1 MIRALGFGATKQL
14 GKFVARTNTKGLC
27 RYFSSDVVRTLSGT
41 SYNVTDELRELRS
54 SPRDVEEYDVV
65 IVGGG
70 PAGLATAIR
79 IKQLDLKEGK
89 ETRVCL
95 LEKGSEIGSHIL
107 SGNCF
112 ETSGFDALFPDW
124 KNLPEEQRPPLTQE
138 VTKDAFKILFGSK
151 FALSIPEFLLPSQ
164 IHNQG
169 NYIISLGRLCNWMG
183 QQAQELGVDVF
194 SGFAADEL
202 IFDGQGKFI
211 KGVATSDTG
220 VSKTGA
226 AKGNFQ
232 RGMEIHGKQVVLA
245 EGCRGSLSER
255 VIQQFNLRENSDMQS
270 YGIGLK
276 EVWEVPPENLR
287 PGLVEHTV
295 GYPLPQNVYSGSF
308 MYHMAPNQIHLGMV
322 VGLDYE
328 NPYINP
334 YQAFQQWK
342 THPEVSKYLKGGKCI
357 KYGAR
362 ALNEGGYFAV
372 PKLTFPGGALAGCS
386 AGFLNVA
393 KIKGANNAIRSGTI
407 TAEEIFYAI
416 HFGDCEYGTE
426 VHNIEVRIK
435 QSDIMKELKETRNF
449 KAGFKFIGVFGGL
462 AHGFLTTMILRGKE
476 FWNLR
481 NNRRDTTFTKPA
493 SLFQVVSVPYPAY

>member
-1 MIRALGFGATKQL
+1 MIRALGFSAGRQFSKLLQASRRSTL
-14 GKFVARTNTKGLC
+14 S
-27 RYFSSDVVRTLSGT
+27 RYFSTEVSKNLSGT
-41 SYNVTDELRELRS
+41 AYPVTEELRTLRS
-54 SPRDVEEYDVV
+54 APRDVEEYDVV

-124 KNLPEEQRPPLTQE
+124 KNLPEEQRPPLTQQ

-151 FALSIPEFLLPSQ
+151 FALSIPEFLLPAQ

-169 NYIISLGRLCNWMG
+169 NYIISLGQLCSWMG

-202 IFDGQGKFI
+202 IFDEQSKYI

-220 VSKTGA
+220 VSKSGA
-226 AKGNFQ
+226 PKGNYQ
-232 RGMEIHGKQVVLA
+232 RGMEILGKQVVLA

-255 VIQQFNLRENSDMQS
+255 VIKEFNLRKECDMQS

-276 EVWEVPPENLR
+276 EVWEVPEENMV

-295 GYPLPQNVYSGSF
+295 GFPLPQNVYSGSF

-322 VGLDYE
+322 VGLDYA

-334 YQAFQQWK
+334 YLAFQQWK

-393 KIKGANNAIRSGTI
+393 KIKGANNAIRSGSI
-407 TAEEIFYAI
+407 TAEEIFYAL
-416 HFGDCEYGTE
+416 HFGECEYGTE
-426 VHNIEVRIK
+426 IHKIDRRIRD
-435 QSDIMKELKETRNF
+435 SDIMKELKETRNF
-449 KAGFKFIGVFGGL
+449 KAGFKFGGLFGGL
-462 AHGFLTTMILRGKE
+462 GHGFITTMILKGKE

-481 NNRRDTTFTKPA
+481 SNQRDTTFTRPA
-493 SLFQVVSVPYPAY
+493 SEFQV